1 MCAYLGGSAIQT
13 VGDNPVTAYHQL
25 VQQFVQTPRPPRS
38 RARAHRQTA
47 GQGPGGQHRE
57 PKAAQAEVNAV
68 FKANPVKASLSGLWP
83 RLIGVLLKRVPKLH
97 VLTCCETRGRI

>member
-1 MCAYLGGSAIQT
+1 MS
-13 VGDNPVTAYHQL
+13 
-25 VQQFVQTPRPPRS
+25 
-38 RARAHRQTA
+38 
-47 GQGPGGQHRE
+47 

-83 RLIGVLLKRVPKLH
+83 RLIGVLLKRLPKLH